1 MGSFILRKWGENR
14 SEKFEVPCRQA
25 LMPLAGGSATLP
37 FFWKGVC
44 RDFFFAVPMQKD
56 KKILV
61 VDDVMTTGAT
71 LNACASLLKHYHCSA
86 VYVSAIARNP
96 LEKVDKK

>member
-1 MGSFILRKWGENR
+1 MTPTFKDSSELNILNKYFDMFIVGSDQVWRKAITQNNL
-14 SEKFEVPCRQA
+14 KTYFLNFV
-25 LMPLAGGSATLP
+25 
-37 FFWKGVC
+37 
-44 RDFFFAVPMQKD
+44 KD